1 MPIDQTHEQN
11 NELVKG
17 SGGAVGL
24 MENPLAFN
32 HNVVFALAN
41 HMTKYKAV
49 EDIIYIITELYN
61 NRTVFV

>member
-41 HMTKYKAV
+41 HMTKAV

-61 NRTVFV
+61 NRAVFV